1 MAEKNFD
8 EKESI
13 IKLNHVYKNYKMGE
27 VTVKVL
33 KDFSLDVHRGE
44 FVVIVGPSGSG
55 KSTLVNMIGCLDTPT
70 EGEIFLKGKNISNL
84 TESGLAQLRGR
95 VIGFVFQQFNLIS
108 NLTALENVILPMIF
122 HDIAPEIRIKKAK
135 NILTELGLQ
144 DRLNHKPNEM
154 SGGQQQR
161 VAMARAISN
170 EPEIILADEPTGNL
184 DTKTGKNVMEQL
196 NKLHDK
202 GKTIILVTHDSRFID
217 IGTRTVRIMDGRVME
232 DSKND

>member
-1 MAEKNFD
+1 MSNNSN

-13 IKLNHVYKNYKMGE
+13 IKLNHVYKNYQMGE

-33 KDFSLDVHRGE
+33 KDFNLDVHKGE

-70 EGEIFLKGKNISNL
+70 EGEILLKGKNISKL
-84 TESGLAQLRGR
+84 TESGLAQLRGK

-108 NLTALENVILPMIF
+108 NLSAIENVTLPMIF
-122 HDIAPEIRIKKAK
+122 HDIAPEVRMRKAK
-135 NILTELGLQ
+135 KILTELGLGE
-144 DRLNHKPNEM
+144 RLDHKPNEL

-184 DTKTGKNVMEQL
+184 DTKTGENVMEQL
-196 NKLHDK
+196 NKLHEK
-202 GKTIILVTHDSRFID
+202 GKTIILVTHDTRFTD
-217 IGTRTVRIMDGRVME
+217 VGTRTVKIMDGKVTE